1 MGPKKQAVGKKL
13 SQKEKSGSDGNI
25 QKYLTPNEKNKE
37 NSPLKNPP
45 PKRKR
50 SVNSTPPLGDTSK
63 RQTRESLLI
72 SKKSTEEEQEFTVN
86 LGDGGKDHVV
96 IGKTHDSI
104 YKALMAQ
111 ADIHARL
118 DKEKGK
124 EIHLLGKKGIEGYVN
139 LGMPLQYVPENSH
152 FEMKFYKVNRN
163 PKGVVGYRQFESKGK
178 KCVIFYVSSFGN
190 RLENNARY
198 RILWCRQL
206 VKDLSKLC
214 VFAPEGETIKDALC
228 KDGRFHSCLEE
239 KEWKL
244 VENGKCRTSN
254 HCVDNLA
261 NKSFEVVVKT
271 KQPFKAR
278 DCSRNDQS
286 CMASEEG
293 QGKTYHYFKPILL
306 DLYPDLKKQSTVIDE
321 LFAKAFAKA
330 LEEGKSKRAVF
341 KLYRENFGKE
351 TKNSI
356 LIKVHKRLGVLSD
369 SVGFIE
375 WANNGNNGSATCFVL
390 HDKYVLTCHHVVG
403 HIVGEGVEEKDWAS
417 IISHSARVT
426 FSYEDK
432 YPKENSWFSLAPWF
446 EISDKDLDFA
456 VLKLEGDRSSLP
468 AGLVRFSHPLP
479 FNGLIYIIGHPDGQ
493 AKSADGCTVVPV
505 FERKRECHCRVQRG
519 QKVCNSVRC
528 GSEDRQCIHMFT
540 QRSFQ
545 EVINNPNVVTYD
557 TSFFFGSSG
566 SPVFNA
572 DGQLVAMHTAGYKYE
587 KNKQLHSIVEFGFSM
602 VAILAAIKKKYKAW
616 YEFELL
622 SLGEDARSCPGE
634 HENFTSAYTNDIE
647 MENLE

>member
-1 MGPKKQAVGKKL
+1 MAHLLWV
-13 SQKEKSGSDGNI
+13 
-25 QKYLTPNEKNKE
+25 T
-37 NSPLKNPP
+37 
-45 PKRKR
+45 
-50 SVNSTPPLGDTSK
+50 SVRD
-63 RQTRESLLI
+63 RREIPLI

-96 IGKTHDSI
+96 TGKIHDSI
-104 YKALMAQ
+104 YKALTAQ

-124 EIHLLGKKGIEGYVN
+124 EMHLLGKKGIEEYVN
-139 LGMPLQYVPENSH
+139 LGMPLKYIPENSH
-152 FEMKFYKVNRN
+152 FEMNFYKVNRN
-163 PKGVVGYRQFESKGK
+163 PIRRHGGIRQFESKGK
-178 KCVIFYVSSFGN
+178 KCIIFYISSVGS

-198 RILWCRQL
+198 RILWCQQL
-206 VKDLSKLC
+206 VKDLIKLC

-228 KDGRFHSCLEE
+228 KDGRFHSCLDK
-239 KEWKL
+239 KEWKMESVEL
-244 VENGKCRTSN
+244 VITML
-254 HCVDNLA
+254 NLA
-261 NKSFEVVVKT
+261 NRSFEVVVKT
-271 KQPFKAR
+271 KQPSKAG

-293 QGKTYHYFKPILL
+293 QGKIYHYFKSSIL
-306 DLYPDLKKQSTVIDE
+306 DLYPDLKKQSTLIDE

-330 LEEGKSKRAVF
+330 LAEGKSKRAVF
-341 KLYRENFGKE
+341 KLYRENFGKK
-351 TKNSI
+351 TKNST

-375 WANNGNNGSATCFVL
+375 WANNGNDGSATCFVL
-390 HDKYVLTCHHVVG
+390 HDKYILTCHHVVG

-456 VLKLEGDRSSLP
+456 VLKLKGGRSSFP
-468 AGLVRFSHPLP
+468 AGLVQFLHPLP

-493 AKSADGCTVVPV
+493 AKSADGCTVVSV
-505 FERKRECHCRVQRG
+505 FERNRECHSRIQRG
-519 QKVCNSVRC
+519 QKKVCNSVRC
-528 GSEDRQCIHMFT
+528 GPEDRRCIHMFT

-545 EVINNPNVVTYD
+545 DVINNPNVVTYD
-557 TSFFFGSSG
+557 TSFFSGSSG

-572 DGQLVAMHTAGYKYE
+572 DGQLVAMHTAGYQYE

-602 VAILAAIKKKYKAW
+602 VAILAAIKRKYKAW
-616 YEFELL
+616 YEFELP

-634 HENFTSAYTNDIE
+634 HEDFPSAYTNDIE
-647 MENLE
+647 METLE

>member
-1 MGPKKQAVGKKL
+1 MKR
-13 SQKEKSGSDGNI
+13 DI
-25 QKYLTPNEKNKE
+25 TE
-37 NSPLKNPP
+37 NSPLQNPP

-50 SVNSTPPLGDTSK
+50 S

-72 SKKSTEEEQEFTVN
+72 T
-86 LGDGGKDHVV
+86 
-96 IGKTHDSI
+96 
-104 YKALMAQ
+104 
-111 ADIHARL
+111 DIHARL

-390 HDKYVLTCHHVVG
+390 HDKYVLTCHH
-403 HIVGEGVEEKDWAS
+403 DWAS

-505 FERKRECHCRVQRG
+505 FERKQECHCRVQRG